1 MIIAIMALLM
11 GFLCLVAAYAVFS
24 NVLIHAVVALSVFSI
39 TTAVVFL
46 LLQAPDVAMTEAVIG
61 AGLVTAFF
69 ILTLNKIEEL

>member
-1 MIIAIMALLM
+1 MTTIVM
-11 GFLCLVAAYAVFS
+11 GGLVLFLCTVAAYAVFS
-24 NVLIHAVVALSVFSI
+24 HVIIHAVVALSVFSI
-39 TTAVVFL
+39 TTAVIFV